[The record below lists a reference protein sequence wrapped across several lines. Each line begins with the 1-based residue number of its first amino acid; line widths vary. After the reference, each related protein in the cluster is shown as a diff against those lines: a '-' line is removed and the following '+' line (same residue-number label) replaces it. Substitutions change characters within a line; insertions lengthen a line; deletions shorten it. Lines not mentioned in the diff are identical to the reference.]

1 MTNEAYILQHRQDDV
16 RQLALKRGSE
26 GVDVPWCLQQIE
38 GWQLARKKLPKWS
51 DMENGMLWYPPRLSM
66 EQCSSESTALY
77 KRELVERLLPA
88 DERCSMADLTGGFGI
103 DFSYMAGSFRRAVY
117 VERQSHLCDI
127 ARHNFPLLGLNHA
140 EVREGDST
148 MEIPNADVL
157 YLDPARRD
165 MVGRKTVAIED
176 CTPNVVEMQADLLSR
191 ARYLIIKLSPMLDI
205 AQALRALRGVVEV
218 HVVSV
223 KGECKE
229 LLLVLTNDA
238 DHQMLRFFCANLE
251 SADEL
256 LTCMEEE
263 RTNTSARVTDKGL
276 EDMPGCC
283 LFEPNAS
290 VLKSGCQDLLCPR
303 YGVEKL
309 HPCSNLFVGSSF
321 LEGFPGRQFRID
333 AVSDFSKKG
342 LKALLLGIESGNLTT
357 RNFPTSVAE
366 LRKKLK
372 LREGGEWYFFA
383 TTLNNGMHI
392 LLRCRKL

>member
-1 MTNEAYILQHRQDDV
+1 
-16 RQLALKRGSE
+16 
-26 GVDVPWCLQQIE
+26 
-38 GWQLARKKLPKWS
+38 
-51 DMENGMLWYPPRLSM
+51 
-66 EQCSSESTALY
+66 
-77 KRELVERLLPA
+77 
-88 DERCSMADLTGGFGI
+88 
-103 DFSYMAGSFRRAVY
+103 
-117 VERQSHLCDI
+117 
-127 ARHNFPLLGLNHA
+127 
-140 EVREGDST
+140 
-148 MEIPNADVL
+148 
-157 YLDPARRD
+157 
-165 MVGRKTVAIED
+165 
-176 CTPNVVEMQADLLSR
+176 
-191 ARYLIIKLSPMLDI
+191 MLDI

-251 SADEL
+251 SVDEL
-256 LTCMEEE
+256 LTCTEEE
-263 RTNTSARVTDKGL
+263 RTNTSVRVTDKGL
-276 EDMPGCC
+276 EDMPGSC

-290 VLKSGCQDLLCPR
+290 VLKSGCQDLLCQR

-309 HPCSNLFVGSSF
+309 HPCSNLFVGPSF